1 MTNIKE
7 TDGKV
12 FQCLFFYCKIRVF
25 SECGMTRDYHTTIFL
40 IFVVEKQI
48 VTLHSDM
55 TEKTQKA
62 FWGVMMCL
70 IGILP
75 IKGVSQTR
83 DSLSTIEMKE
93 VVVKARMHRTDASSS
108 TFTPTARQKT
118 SAQNAID
125 LLKQLAIPQININL
139 MDNTVTTPSGQSVAI
154 YINYI
159 PASAEEMEGISTS
172 DVRRVEYLDFPADP
186 RFQGKEH
193 VVNFIVQQYE
203 YGGYT
208 KATLNENFLIGKLSS
223 RASVYSKFVHKR
235 MIYDLYA
242 GASNHDISHSG
253 NSVSGIYSL
262 QNEAGEAYRMT
273 RNETLESARL
283 KYNQYPVTFRT
294 IYDTDKMQ
302 IANTVGFNFDQTP
315 LSETKGILS
324 FVPRQNTDYS
334 YYKNEPSTS
343 RYFVWSGNYYFIL
356 PRGFDLSV
364 SPGMNY
370 GHTNYSY
377 LYQTSLP
384 GSSRIANIS
393 REDVWQFRGSATLFK
408 KIADKQSAFLRAWFG
423 STSNDVS
430 YSGTSPYD
438 NDFSDT
444 YAGAALGYNFSNA
457 RWNVRA
463 DAALQWEKNQIND
476 QSVAE
481 VYPLLNL
488 SAGFSPSQKHSFHT
502 FFHFGANYPGASEKT
517 PNVLQQNELM
527 YYTGNPTIGL
537 SRQVTFNLSYNWIPT
552 SAFSASAFMQ
562 YFGEYDLYVPVY
574 QTYQDGK
581 ALLRT
586 FETDGAYNRTQ
597 IGLSFNYRLLNG
609 KLQLAASPSVSFY
622 RMTGLFDISQSP
634 FYCNT
639 SATYYLGDFYFQA
652 AYQTRSLTVQG
663 NRGVIY
669 KDRDFYQV
677 LAGWS
682 RSNWNIRVSGM
693 NLLRKDWLCAT
704 NLLST
709 SLYSETQL
717 VEGNNFH
724 QRLNLSV
731 TYTFGYGKKVKRG
744 NEVGEQSG
752 AASAI
757 MR

>member
-235 MIYDLYA
+235 MTYDLYA

-302 IANTVGFNFDQTP
+302 IANTVGFNFEQTP

-384 GSSRIANIS
+384 GSFRIANIS